1 MFIAMN
7 RFRVVPGAEADFE
20 QMWRTRDS
28 ALDQVDGFQAFKLLR
43 GPTSEEQTLYVSHSV
58 WKDRAAFEAWT
69 RSEHFRKAHASAG
82 DRKPVY
88 VGHAL
93 FEGFES
99 GAES

>member
-7 RFRVVPGAEADFE
+7 RFHVAPGAETDFE

-28 ALDQVDGFQAFKLLR
+28 ALDRVEGFQDFKLLR
-43 GPTSEEQTLYVSHSV
+43 GATGDEHTLYVSHTV
-58 WKDRAAFEAWT
+58 WKDRATFEAWT

-82 DRKPVY
+82 DRKPMY
-88 VGHAL
+88 VGHPR

-99 GAES
+99 VVES